1 MAIEIGDRVTWSWG
15 AGTGA
20 GRVVDRFTA
29 AVTITI
35 KWTDVTRNATKDE
48 PAFLLVQKDGDR
60 ALTSVPAL
68 PKA

>member
-20 GRVVDRFTA
+20 GRAADRFTE
-29 AVTITI
+29 AVTSTI
-35 KWTDVTRNATKDE
+35 KRTDVTRNATKDE

-60 ALTSVPAL
+60 VLKSVTEL
-68 PKA
+68 SKA